1 MNKFLNIVR
10 LAAGW
15 FFSVTFILI
24 GLTSLFS
31 TVLVGISFILLG
43 LVFLPPLS
51 SYVEKKLEAKFNI
64 NKFWAIKATVAF
76 ILFTLTG
83 FFISTSPTNTST
95 VNIFIILA
103 IVLIIAFI
111 QVCRTN
117 LAFAELQEENR
128 KIQEDSNNIVE
139 KIKEE
144 NRKILDKYKGIID
157 IDKEIN
163 IRNIKCQ
170 DLEKKVKE
178 LTNDYNTKGAYY
190 SELQKAIALAEDDVD
205 ILEFGLYKPHFHYD
219 ISAKYK
225 MALELNYDKQKAY
238 SKHCLESLKHLSNVS
253 FKQDKKNSMK
263 LTYRAFNAECDAII
277 AKVDWKNIK
286 QMEARIKKA
295 FETIN
300 KLASNSMFITNLDKE
315 DLDLKLEELYLTH
328 EYALKKQE
336 EKEEQKRIQEQIREE
351 QKAIK
356 EYEEARLQ
364 AEKDERT
371 YQKALL
377 QAQKDLEKANEA
389 ERSAFEAKIA
399 ELQAQ
404 LQEAENRKERAISQ
418 AQLTKCGYIYV
429 ISNIGS
435 FGENIYKIG
444 MTRRLEPMDRINEL
458 GDASVPFKFDVH
470 ALIFSEN
477 APELETKLHN
487 HFKDKA
493 VNLVNLKKEFFNVSL
508 DEIERVVHE
517 NYAEIEFTKIAE
529 AKDYRETLAIRQSQ
543 NSEHKNI
550 DKYETDTENNKFP
563 LSL

>member
-15 FFSVTFILI
+15 FFSVTFILV

-51 SYVEKKLEAKFNI
+51 SYVEKKLEAKFHI
-64 NKFWAIKATVAF
+64 NKFWAIKTTAAF
-76 ILFTLTG
+76 ILFALTG

-95 VNIFIILA
+95 VNIFIIFA

-128 KIQEDSNNIVE
+128 KI
-139 KIKEE
+139 
-144 NRKILDKYKGIID
+144 LDKYKDIID

-238 SKHCLESLKHLSNVS
+238 SKHCLESLKHLSDIS

-300 KLASNSMFITNLDKE
+300 KLAANSIFITELEQE

-336 EKEEQKRIQEQIREE
+336 EREEQRRIKEQIKEE

-356 EYEEARLQ
+356 EFEDARIQ

-389 ERSAFEAKIA
+389 ERSAFETKIA

-404 LQEAENRKERAISQ
+404 LQEAESRKERAISQ

-508 DEIERVVHE
+508 SEIEKVVHE
-517 NYAEIEFTKIAE
+517 NYAEIEFTQIAE
-529 AKDYRETLAIRQSQ
+529 AKDYRETLAIRKAKENTNNAQETQPKKSI
-543 NSEHKNI
+543 NS
-550 DKYETDTENNKFP
+550 FP
-563 LSL
+563 AKI

>member
-1 MNKFLNIVR
+1 MNKFINVVR
-10 LAAGW
+10 LVAGW
-15 FFSVTFILI
+15 FFSVTFILV

-76 ILFTLTG
+76 ILFALTG

-95 VNIFIILA
+95 VNIFIIFA

-128 KIQEDSNNIVE
+128 KI
-139 KIKEE
+139 
-144 NRKILDKYKGIID
+144 LDKYKDIID

-238 SKHCLESLKHLSNVS
+238 SKHCLESLKHLSDIS

-277 AKVDWKNIK
+277 SKVDWKNAK

-300 KLASNSMFITNLDKE
+300 KLAANSIFITELEQE

-336 EKEEQKRIQEQIREE
+336 EREEQRRIKEQIKEEQKT
-351 QKAIK
+351 IK
-356 EYEEARLQ
+356 EFEDARTQ

-389 ERSAFEAKIA
+389 ERSAFETKIA

-404 LQEAENRKERAISQ
+404 LQEAESRKERAISQ

-477 APELETKLHN
+477 APELEAKLHN

-508 DEIERVVHE
+508 SEIEKVVHE
-517 NYAEIEFTKIAE
+517 NYAEIEFTQIAE
-529 AKDYRETLAIRQSQ
+529 AKDYRETLAIRKAKENTNNAQETQPKKSI
-543 NSEHKNI
+543 NS
-550 DKYETDTENNKFP
+550 FP
-563 LSL
+563 AKI

>member
-1 MNKFLNIVR
+1 MNKFINVVR
-10 LAAGW
+10 LVAGW
-15 FFSVTFILI
+15 FFSITFILV
-24 GLTSLFS
+24 GLSSLFES
-31 TVLVGISFILLG
+31 LVTAVSFILLG

-51 SYVEKKLEAKFNI
+51 GYVEKNLKSKFNI
-64 NKFWAIKATVAF
+64 KNFWIFKSVLVF
-76 ILFTLTG
+76 ILILLAG
-83 FFISTSPTNTST
+83 YMASANLANTST
-95 VNIFIILA
+95 VNVFIISA
-103 IVLIIAFI
+103 ILLIIAFI

-117 LAFAELQEENR
+117 LAFAKLQEENK
-128 KIQEDSNNIVE
+128 KIS
-139 KIKEE
+139 
-144 NRKILDKYKGIID
+144 DKYRYIID
-157 IDKEIN
+157 IDREVN

-170 DLEKKVKE
+170 DLEKKIKK
-178 LTNDYNTKGAYY
+178 LTDDYNTKSAYY
-190 SELQKAIALAEDDVD
+190 EELQKAIALSEDEVD
-205 ILEFGLYKPHFHYD
+205 ILEFGLYKPHFNFD

-225 MALELNYDKQKAY
+225 IALEQNYDKQKAY
-238 SKHCLESLKHLSNVS
+238 SKSCLDSLNYITNVK
-253 FKQDKKNSMK
+253 FKKDKKNSIK

-277 AKVDWKNIK
+277 SKVDWKNAK

-300 KLASNSMFITNLDKE
+300 KLAANSIFITELEQE

-336 EKEEQKRIQEQIREE
+336 EREEQRRIKEQIKEE

-356 EYEEARLQ
+356 EFEDARIQ

-389 ERSAFEAKIA
+389 ERSAFETKIA

-404 LQEAENRKERAISQ
+404 LQEAESRKERAKSQ

-477 APELETKLHN
+477 APELEAKLHN

-508 DEIERVVHE
+508 SEIEKVVHE
-517 NYAEIEFTKIAE
+517 NYAEIEFTQIAE
-529 AKDYRETLAIRQSQ
+529 AKDYRETLAIRKAKENINNAQETQPKKSI
-543 NSEHKNI
+543 NS
-550 DKYETDTENNKFP
+550 FP
-563 LSL
+563 AKI